1 MNYQTRSGLCAGLL
15 ASALLAACASV
26 PPPTAQLDA
35 ADRAVRSADA
45 LSPRG
50 PAQQALSEARTRLN
64 AARDAANRGRNEEAL
79 SLAQQADAAAQYA
92 AAEARRAMLEA
103 EVDSKGARNAELRR
117 RVLIQGD

>member
-1 MNYQTRSGLCAGLL
+1 MKSQTCSGLYTGLL
-15 ASALLAACASV
+15 ASALLTACASV

-35 ADRAVRSADA
+35 ADRAVRAADA

-64 AARDAANRGRNEEAL
+64 AARDAANRGRNAEAL
-79 SLAQQADAAAQYA
+79 SFAEQADAAALFA
-92 AAEARRAMLEA
+92 AAEARRAALEA

-117 RVLIQGD
+117 RVLIQGE